1 MIAMYPFFHDKS
13 FYGEFQNISRYKVI
27 SMFVALNAS
36 GRSGSLS
43 FHTVRSNVHSIFLL
57 RASASLQCQRDNLAS
72 ADIIIFSLGRGH
84 GSVYFH
90 MASLFHNI
98 GSKW

>member
-1 MIAMYPFFHDKS
+1 MAS
-13 FYGEFQNISRYKVI
+13 FRIFRDTKLYRCSWRLMRAEDR
-27 SMFVALNAS
+27 
-36 GRSGSLS
+36 GRSRS
-43 FHTVRSNVHSIFLL
+43 VRSNVHSIFLL